1 MKAVVCDRYGPPEVL
16 KLAEVEKPA
25 PKANQVLVKVM
36 ATAVN
41 SADVRVRG
49 LNVDGPMRLVMRLVL
64 GIRRPRQPIL
74 GVVLAG
80 VVETVGSGVQQFK
93 PGDEVYAQTGFKMG
107 GYAEYV
113 AMGADKPIALKP
125 SKATF
130 EQAAAIPFG
139 GTTALYFLQKAGIE
153 ASQGKKVLVYGA
165 SGAVGTA
172 AVQIAKHFGAEVTA
186 VCGEDGA
193 ELARSLG
200 ADEVVIYTKDDF
212 TQNGQQYQ
220 IIFDAVGKKP
230 KKDCIGSLTPG
241 GRYVTVASL
250 DVASET
256 KEQLE
261 LLRELYDKGEYQ
273 AVIDKTYSLEDIVAA
288 HRYVD
293 EGKKKGNVVV
303 TVG

>member
-1 MKAVVCDRYGPPEVL
+1 
-16 KLAEVEKPA
+16 
-25 PKANQVLVKVM
+25 
-36 ATAVN
+36 
-41 SADVRVRG
+41 
-49 LNVDGPMRLVMRLVL
+49 
-64 GIRRPRQPIL
+64 
-74 GVVLAG
+74 VLAG
-80 VVETVGSGVQQFK
+80 VVETVGSGVQRFK
-93 PGDEVYAQTGFKMG
+93 AGDEIYAQTGFKMG

-186 VCGEDGA
+186 VCSEDGA
-193 ELARSLG
+193 ELAKSLG
-200 ADEVVIYTKDDF
+200 AGQVIIYTQDDF

-220 IIFDAVGKKP
+220 IIFDAVGKKT
-230 KKDCIGSLTPG
+230 KKDCVGSLAPG
-241 GRYVTVASL
+241 GRYVTVGSL

-256 KEQLE
+256 KEQLD
-261 LLRELYDKGEYQ
+261 LLRELYDKGEYR
-273 AVIDKTYSLEDIVAA
+273 AVIDKTYPLEDIVAA

-293 EGKKKGNVVV
+293 QGKKKGNVVV
-303 TVG
+303 TVSH